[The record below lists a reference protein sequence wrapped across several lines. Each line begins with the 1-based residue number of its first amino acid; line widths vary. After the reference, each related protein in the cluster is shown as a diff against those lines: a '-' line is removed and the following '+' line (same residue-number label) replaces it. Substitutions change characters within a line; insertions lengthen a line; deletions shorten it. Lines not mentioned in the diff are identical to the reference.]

1 MATSKTRDKVKGKA
15 QKAKGKAKAAAGNLT
30 GDESKRAKGD
40 KDVMKGIATNKKG
53 HLKDLGS

>member
-15 QKAKGKAKAAAGNLT
+15 QKAKGKAKFAAGDLT

-40 KDVMKGIATNKKG
+40 KDVIKGAVTKKKG
-53 HLKDLGS
+53 DLKDLAS